1 MATSEKPM
9 PLQGVKVIELGGLIA
24 GPYAAS
30 LFAQFGA
37 EVIKVESPGEGDPL
51 RRWRKLHNGTSVW
64 WYSLSRN
71 KKSITLNLK
80 SDKGRRIVRSL
91 VETADVVIENF
102 RPGVLEG
109 WGLGWNDLSAIN
121 PGLVLVRI
129 SGYGQDGP
137 YRDKPG
143 FAAIAEAVGGLR
155 YLMGDPDRAPVR
167 AGVSLGDTLAALYA
181 VIGALIALHHRNVN
195 GGKGQ
200 VVDAALYESVF
211 GVMES
216 LIPEYSRFG
225 FVRER
230 SGASLPGIAPSNTYT
245 CRDGSYVVIGGNSD
259 GIFKRLMEA
268 IGRPDLANDPS
279 LTYNDGRVQK
289 IEIIDA
295 AISDWTSKHSLDEV
309 LSALERAQV
318 PVGKI
323 YTAADI
329 HADPHFRHRG
339 MIEPAVLP
347 DGVAVDLPGIVP
359 RLSDTPGRTTWIGP
373 PLGAHAADVLGQ
385 LGLDAAAVDGLRKDG
400 VI

>member
-1 MATSEKPM
+1 MSSTDKPM
-9 PLQGVKVIELGGLIA
+9 PLKGVRVIELGGLIA

-37 EVIKVESPGEGDPL
+37 EVIKVEAPGEGDPL
-51 RRWRKLHNGTSVW
+51 RRWRKLHNGTSLW

-80 SDKGRRIVRSL
+80 TDKGRRIVRSL
-91 VETADVVIENF
+91 VEQADVVIENF

-155 YLMGDPDRAPVR
+155 YLMGYPDRAPVR

-181 VIGALIALHHRNVN
+181 VIGALVALHHRNVN
-195 GGKGQ
+195 GGRGQ
-200 VVDAALYESVF
+200 VVDAALYEAVF
-211 GVMES
+211 SVMES
-216 LIPEYSRFG
+216 LIPEYSRLG

-268 IGRPDLANDPS
+268 IGRPDLSKDPS

-295 AISDWTSKHSLDEV
+295 AISDWTSKHSLEQV
-309 LSALERAQV
+309 LSTLERAEV

-323 YTAADI
+323 YPAAEI
-329 HADPHFRHRG
+329 YGDPHFRHRG

-359 RLSDTPGRTTWIGP
+359 RLSESPGRTAWIGP
-373 PLGAHAADVLGQ
+373 PLGAHAADVLGR
-385 LGLDAAAVDGLRKDG
+385 LGLDAAAVDGLRKEG